1 MASLSRFSGVSG
13 CLLRCTPSPPC
24 PPYTDTSS
32 GNTHTATHAPDSLL
46 SRLEAVDKFALYG
59 RQHSHVDHLS
69 GAEVDTM
76 TALQSTILLQ
86 EDGQLAARLDDIVYL
101 VDGLLGPV
109 RTSRA
114 RLAQTRSVLEL
125 MQLLQDPQTLQAVA
139 LSSQRRSIQHKL
151 KLLLLTLRDTTDE
164 MSRLSLAVLVYFLS
178 KSADT
183 EDYFDDQVLAATIH
197 ALKQEQTEKQ
207 TGQQRAEVS
216 DAASMKKCL
225 KRKQNTQKLAEDA
238 TLETSTTQVLD
249 AFCRLQLDEMLQDH
263 EVFYAGDE
271 LQVSVLSALCAALH
285 NLLQVD
291 GPSSSS
297 TSLSGDAAELAFQQ
311 IRARKRQLMRNGG
324 LAVLALDLVQQVD
337 SLEKL
342 LPTAQHYEVTG
353 DCARSLH
360 HINMVLRVFDQATFL
375 TVDVQQYVSR
385 ERSFF
390 AVLLELTQ
398 LLSELCWGVEAQRRC
413 DTELSRMTLAVET
426 LLATLRVLLNLTHH
440 NVEAAG
446 HVHALDGMQ
455 RLVCAF
461 DRLRGAGTAAETQK
475 KWEFDS
481 CLLLL
486 SVMVNSIELSEE
498 NRDALAACHVGG
510 DAVTSQAGCGLFV
523 RFFLSKLESYQH
535 FIDGAEGGDAGRAF
549 SGQES
554 DDWSPEDVILG
565 GCMSLLVGYLMKGST
580 ANSAAVLEAMPDG
593 SPRLLLRALSVFVA
607 FHSQIGA
614 LTPEVAKSV
623 LVVEKVLEPCQ
634 DRALGT
640 VERKLLDTIAVEAL
654 PCASEW
660 QETEFID
667 AATDESSTM
676 SLDSV
681 GSQASEVSP
690 LALRT
695 QVKRNLCSTLD
706 DSDDERLVQEKRS
719 SQANGM
725 RTPLRILGTKRPRR
739 ESAMST
745 QAGVVR
751 ARASNIAVL
760 PGGSMSSPVV
770 ARLLKRTRQLVVEFD
785 SEFGHRSQSRL
796 AKKRREPEAAAF
808 EKPPSPCMVFTIDV
822 TCRDNSSA
830 GLVLSLA
837 VEEEKGTTSDAD
849 GEVIGLTA
857 TSSKRKTKL
866 AREPRATATSA
877 TASIDFF
884 PSSSLSSTPLP
895 VKNGTALLQT
905 PTRAT
910 RSPALFRPSPSLNLT
925 PTKSSPSTPLRVK
938 KTSDLLRTPTRTC
951 QLAVVKDSPS
961 SAGQRRRKA
970 KALRAPS
977 STHASSIF
985 DFLD

>member
-1 MASLSRFSGVSG
+1 
-13 CLLRCTPSPPC
+13 
-24 PPYTDTSS
+24 
-32 GNTHTATHAPDSLL
+32 
-46 SRLEAVDKFALYG
+46 
-59 RQHSHVDHLS
+59 
-69 GAEVDTM
+69 
-76 TALQSTILLQ
+76 
-86 EDGQLAARLDDIVYL
+86 
-101 VDGLLGPV
+101 
-109 RTSRA
+109 
-114 RLAQTRSVLEL
+114 
-125 MQLLQDPQTLQAVA
+125 
-139 LSSQRRSIQHKL
+139 
-151 KLLLLTLRDTTDE
+151 
-164 MSRLSLAVLVYFLS
+164 
-178 KSADT
+178 
-183 EDYFDDQVLAATIH
+183 
-197 ALKQEQTEKQ
+197 
-207 TGQQRAEVS
+207 
-216 DAASMKKCL
+216 
-225 KRKQNTQKLAEDA
+225 
-238 TLETSTTQVLD
+238 
-249 AFCRLQLDEMLQDH
+249 
-263 EVFYAGDE
+263 
-271 LQVSVLSALCAALH
+271 
-285 NLLQVD
+285 
-291 GPSSSS
+291 
-297 TSLSGDAAELAFQQ
+297 
-311 IRARKRQLMRNGG
+311 
-324 LAVLALDLVQQVD
+324 
-337 SLEKL
+337 
-342 LPTAQHYEVTG
+342 
-353 DCARSLH
+353 
-360 HINMVLRVFDQATFL
+360 
-375 TVDVQQYVSR
+375 
-385 ERSFF
+385 
-390 AVLLELTQ
+390 
-398 LLSELCWGVEAQRRC
+398 
-413 DTELSRMTLAVET
+413 
-426 LLATLRVLLNLTHH
+426 
-440 NVEAAG
+440 
-446 HVHALDGMQ
+446 
-455 RLVCAF
+455 
-461 DRLRGAGTAAETQK
+461 
-475 KWEFDS
+475 
-481 CLLLL
+481 
-486 SVMVNSIELSEE
+486 
-498 NRDALAACHVGG
+498 
-510 DAVTSQAGCGLFV
+510 
-523 RFFLSKLESYQH
+523 
-535 FIDGAEGGDAGRAF
+535 
-549 SGQES
+549 
-554 DDWSPEDVILG
+554 
-565 GCMSLLVGYLMKGST
+565 MKGST

-690 LALRT
+690 PALRT